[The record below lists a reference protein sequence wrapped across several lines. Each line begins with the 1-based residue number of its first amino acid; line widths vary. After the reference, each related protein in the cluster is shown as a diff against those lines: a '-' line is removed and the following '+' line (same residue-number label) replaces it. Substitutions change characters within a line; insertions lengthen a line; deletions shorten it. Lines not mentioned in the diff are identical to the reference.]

1 MAVCSATICLTGI
14 MLFMYE
20 ASASSQQ
27 EEDGLL
33 VKRVTAGDQGAFEE
47 LYNRY
52 RHKVFSLSYRMTG
65 NTSDAEDL
73 CQEIFVQVFRKIGS
87 FEGRSSFSTWLYRVA
102 TNRSRDFLRKK
113 KRTPNLVSRDDQM
126 LESDPVDH
134 PGDHEKTGEPET
146 RALSSEAQA
155 LVQNALLELPVNLRT
170 PLVLHEFEG
179 FQYQEIARLLRL
191 PVGTVKSRIFRAR
204 IKLAEILEPHKEHW
218 R

>member
-1 MAVCSATICLTGI
+1 MNEV
-14 MLFMYE
+14 
-20 ASASSQQ
+20 SASLPQ

-33 VKRVTAGDQGAFEE
+33 VERVTAGDQGAFEE

-52 RHKVFSLSYRMTG
+52 RHKVFFLSYRMTG

-73 CQEIFVQVFRKIGS
+73 CQEIFIQVLRKIGS

-113 KRTPNLVSRDDQM
+113 KRTPNLVSHDDQM
-126 LESDPVDH
+126 VESDPVDH
-134 PGDHEKTGEPET
+134 PGDRENTGEPET

-155 LVQNALLELPVNLRT
+155 LVQDALLELPVNLRT
-170 PLVLHEFEG
+170 PLVLHELEG
-179 FQYQEIARLLRL
+179 FQYQEIARMLRL